1 MASYKRQ
8 QMSVL
13 AMNTIAFTACFA
25 VWVMFSIIGI
35 PIKEL
40 LELNETQFGLL
51 IATPILTGS
60 LMRLPVGIMTDKFGG
75 RIVYFILLLVTIVP
89 LWFIGSA
96 TEYWQ
101 FLVLGLFVGI
111 AGASFSVGIAYTARW
126 FTKENQGFAMGIFGA
141 GNAGAALTKFVAPS
155 LVVLYGWEMVPKVY
169 AVGMFVIAVLF
180 WMFTYTDPD
189 HKVGSHVTLRHQL
202 KMLRDPRI
210 WKYMQYY
217 SLVFGGFVGLSL
229 WMTKYYISEYGF
241 DLKTAAL
248 LAAIFVLPSGL
259 IRALGGWFSDRFG
272 AYKVTWWVMWISL
285 ICLFFMSYPQTEMT
299 ISSLKGDYTVH
310 AGPNVW
316 TFTALLFTLGIAWGF
331 GKASV
336 FKFLSD
342 EYYDDIGVASGIVGL
357 AGGMGGFL
365 LPIMFGAMIDITG
378 VNSTVFMLLFGA
390 TAVSLIWMHFTFS
403 KDQREKGELAIK
415 DRAYSNCVNLQ
426 ENPAEY
432 VAARAAVEQAGLL
445 EELVSKYAAARI
457 KAEREARQQLKNA
470 PKAAATK
477 AQADAPKVKPAVSEP
492 VATKEKPDVSKP
504 DAAKP
509 E

>member
-8 QMSVL
+8 QLSVL
-13 AMNTIAFTACFA
+13 TMNTFAFTACFA

-51 IATPILTGS
+51 VATPILTGS
-60 LMRLPVGIMTDKFGG
+60 LARLPVGMMTDIFGG
-75 RIVYFILLLVTIVP
+75 RIVYFILLLVTIIP

-101 FLVLGLFVGI
+101 FLVLGLLVGI

-126 FTKENQGFAMGIFGA
+126 FTKEHQGFAMGIFGA

-155 LVVLYGWEMVPKVY
+155 LVVAYGWQMVPKVY
-169 AVGMFVIAVLF
+169 AVAMFVVAVLF
-180 WMFTYTDPD
+180 WMFTYTDPS
-189 HKVGSHVTLRHQL
+189 HKVGKHATLSHQL
-202 KMLRDPRI
+202 RILRDPRI

-248 LAAIFVLPSGL
+248 LAAIFVLPSGV
-259 IRALGGWFSDRFG
+259 IRALGGWFSDKFG
-272 AYKVTWWVMWISL
+272 AYTVTWWVMWIS
-285 ICLFFMSYPQTEMT
+285 IVCLFFMSYPQTEMT
-299 ISSLKGDYTVH
+299 VTTLKGDYSMHV
-310 AGPNVW
+310 GLNVW
-316 TFTALLFTLGIAWGF
+316 VFTAFLFVLGISWGF

-342 EYYDDIGVASGIVGL
+342 EFGDDIGVASGIVGL

-365 LPIMFGAMIDITG
+365 LPIMFGALIDLTG
-378 VNSTVFMLLFGA
+378 VNSVIFMLLYGA
-390 TAVSLIWMHFTFS
+390 TAVSLIWMHFTFAKDHRE
-403 KDQREKGELAIK
+403 KDQTEVK
-415 DRAYSNCVNLQ
+415 DRAYDQFANLQ
-426 ENPAEY
+426 DHPEEY

-457 KAEREARQQLKNA
+457 KAERESRKLRGA
-470 PKAAATK
+470 
-477 AQADAPKVKPAVSEP
+477 
-492 VATKEKPDVSKP
+492 SK
-504 DAAKP
+504 
-509 E
+509 

>member
-1 MASYKRQ
+1 VANPQGCIYSWALLWDF
-8 QMSVL
+8 VVI
-13 AMNTIAFTACFA
+13 TI
-25 VWVMFSIIGI
+25 
-35 PIKEL
+35 
-40 LELNETQFGLL
+40 
-51 IATPILTGS
+51 
-60 LMRLPVGIMTDKFGG
+60 
-75 RIVYFILLLVTIVP
+75 
-89 LWFIGSA
+89 
-96 TEYWQ
+96 
-101 FLVLGLFVGI
+101 
-111 AGASFSVGIAYTARW
+111 
-126 FTKENQGFAMGIFGA
+126 
-141 GNAGAALTKFVAPS
+141 
-155 LVVLYGWEMVPKVY
+155 
-169 AVGMFVIAVLF
+169 FVIAAAVILFGKKWIRIVIAGPVFLAGSAIILSLDTFFPFDTLGPLQYFVPYLVETNVWLINVLELGIATGRDNIMFLRGDHGPFVLQVF
-180 WMFTYTDPD
+180 WPSAGV
-189 HKVGSHVTLRHQL
+189 HS
-202 KMLRDPRI
+202 I
-210 WKYMQYY
+210 IIY
-217 SLVFGGFVGLSL
+217 SLVMMAFLLKMNIQRNRKALYFGLGIIGTIIINLIRIFSLSV
-229 WMTKYYISEYGF
+229 F
-241 DLKTAAL
+241 ALKVSTNPVEFEAL

-415 DRAYSNCVNLQ
+415 DRAYSNCVDLQ

-457 KAEREARQQLKNA
+457 KAEREARQLKNA

-477 AQADAPKVKPAVSEP
+477 VQADAPKVKPAVSEP
-492 VATKEKPDVSKP
+492 VTRKAKPNVSKP